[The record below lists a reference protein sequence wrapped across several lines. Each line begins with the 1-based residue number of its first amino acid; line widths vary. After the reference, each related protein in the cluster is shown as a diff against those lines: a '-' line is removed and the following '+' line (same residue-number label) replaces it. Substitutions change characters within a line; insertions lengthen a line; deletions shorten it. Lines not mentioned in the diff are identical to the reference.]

1 MLIHTMKKSI
11 VITAI
16 AVSLFACNKPAEV
29 KEVKTAYVD
38 TAKLFEEYTEAK
50 DIQAKFKSKSD
61 EMSREL
67 QQEMSRFKQDADYFQ
82 KNAQANGQEWA
93 QKNGAALQ
101 QRQEKLQMAEQG
113 LARQLQQEMGV
124 ESDSMIS
131 NVKKFI
137 KTYGKEKGYTYI
149 YGTNES
155 GSILYA
161 EDKFDITKEITKLL
175 NDKYKAPK
183 SETKSASE
191 TTAVKK

>member
-11 VITAI
+11 VIIAI

-93 QKNGAALQ
+93 QKNGAALR

>member
-1 MLIHTMKKSI
+1 MIIHTMKKSI
-11 VITAI
+11 AIIAI
-16 AVSLFACNKPAEV
+16 AASLYACNKPVEV
-29 KEVKTAYVD
+29 KEFKTAYVD

-101 QRQEKLQMAEQG
+101 QRQEKLQQAEQG

-131 NVKKFI
+131 NVKQFI
-137 KTYGKEKGYTYI
+137 KSYGKEKGYTYI

-183 SETKSASE
+183 TGTKSATE

>member
-1 MLIHTMKKSI
+1 MIIHTMKKSI
-11 VITAI
+11 AIIAI
-16 AVSLFACNKPAEV
+16 AASLYACNKPVEV
-29 KEVKTAYVD
+29 KEFKTAYVD

-101 QRQEKLQMAEQG
+101 QRQEKLQQAEQG

-131 NVKKFI
+131 NVKQFI
-137 KTYGKEKGYTYI
+137 KSYGKEKGYTYI

-175 NDKYKAPK
+175 NDKYKVLK
-183 SETKSASE
+183 TGTKSATE

>member
-1 MLIHTMKKSI
+1 MKKKFI
-11 VITAI
+11 ILAI
-16 AVSLFACNKPAEV
+16 AVTLWSCNKPAEV
-29 KEVKTAYVD
+29 KEVKTAYID

-50 DIQAKFKSKSD
+50 DIQAKFKSKSE

-67 QQEMSRFKQDADYFQ
+67 QQEMDRFKRDADYFQ

-101 QRQEKLQMAEQG
+101 QRQEKLQLAEQG

-131 NVKKFI
+131 SVKKFI
-137 KTYGKEKGYTYI
+137 KSYGKEKGYSYI

-155 GSILYA
+155 GTVLYA
-161 EDKFDITKEITKLL
+161 EDKYDITKEVTKLL
-175 NDKYKAPK
+175 NDKYKTPK
-183 SETKSASE
+183 DDAKAASE

>member
-1 MLIHTMKKSI
+1 MKKSI
-11 VITAI
+11 TILAI
-16 AVSLFACNKPAEV
+16 AMAVISCNKAVEV

-38 TAKLFEEYTEAK
+38 TSKLFEEYTEAK
-50 DIQAKFKSKSD
+50 DIKAKFKSKSE
-61 EMSREL
+61 EMGREL
-67 QQEMSRFKQDADYFQ
+67 DQEAARFKQDAAYFQ

-101 QRQEKLQMAEQG
+101 ERQQRLQYAEQE
-113 LARQLQQEMGV
+113 LSQKLQQEMGV

-131 NVKKFI
+131 SVRKFI
-137 KTYGKEKGYTYI
+137 KNYGKEKGYSYV

-161 EDKFDITKEITKLL
+161 EDKFDITKEIVKLL

-183 SETKSASE
+183 TETKTE
-191 TTAVKK
+191 VKTDDKKAVQAKK

>member
-1 MLIHTMKKSI
+1 MKKSI
-11 VITAI
+11 AIIAI
-16 AVSLFACNKPAEV
+16 AVSLFSCNKPVEV

-38 TAKLFEEYTEAK
+38 TAKLFEEYTESK

-67 QQEMSRFKQDADYFQ
+67 QQEMTRFKQDADYFQ

-137 KTYGKEKGYTYI
+137 KTYGKEKGYSYI

-155 GSILYA
+155 GSVLYA

-183 SETKSASE
+183 TGTNSASE

>member
-11 VITAI
+11 VIIAI
-16 AVSLFACNKPAEV
+16 AVSLFACNKSAEV

>member
-1 MLIHTMKKSI
+1 MKKTI
-11 VITAI
+11 ATLAIITLLA
-16 AVSLFACNKPAEV
+16 SCNKTAEV

-50 DIQAKFKSKSD
+50 DIQAKFKSKSE
-61 EMSREL
+61 EMGREL
-67 QQEMSRFKQDADYFQ
+67 EQEMARFKQDAAYFQ

-101 QRQEKLQMAEQG
+101 KRQEQLQMAEQG
-113 LARQLQQEMGV
+113 LSRQLQQEMSV

-137 KTYGKEKGYTYI
+137 KAYGKEKGYAYI
-149 YGTNES
+149 YGTNEA
-155 GSILYA
+155 GTVLYA
-161 EDKFDITKEITKLL
+161 EDKYDLTKEITKLL

-183 SETKSASE
+183 AEAKS
-191 TTAVKK
+191 TTSTTEAKK

>member
-1 MLIHTMKKSI
+1 MKKSI

>member
-1 MLIHTMKKSI
+1 MKNSI
-11 VITAI
+11 VILFI
-16 AVSLFACNKPAEV
+16 AASLWSCNKTPEV

-67 QQEMSRFKQDADYFQ
+67 QQEMARFKQDADYFQ

-131 NVKKFI
+131 GVKKFI

-161 EDKFDITKEITKLL
+161 EDKYDITKEITKLL

-183 SETKSASE
+183 TDAKSASA

>member
-1 MLIHTMKKSI
+1 MKKT
-11 VITAI
+11 ITFLAI
-16 AVSLFACNKPAEV
+16 AIAIASCNKAAEV
-29 KEVKTAYVD
+29 KEIKSAYVD

-50 DIQAKFKSKSD
+50 DIKAKFKSKSE

-67 QQEMSRFKQDADYFQ
+67 EQEASRFKQDAAYFQ

-101 QRQEKLQMAEQG
+101 ERQQRLQYAEQELSQKLQ
-113 LARQLQQEMGV
+113 REMGV

-131 NVKKFI
+131 GVKNFVKV
-137 KTYGKEKGYTYI
+137 YGKEKGYSYI

-161 EDKFDITKEITKLL
+161 EDKYDITKEIVKLL

-183 SETKSASE
+183 TDVK
-191 TTAVKK
+191 TTAAKPADVKK